1 MNAPTEKKRGCFF
14 YGCLFS
20 LVGTGLLIA
29 MFVGI
34 FMYGKSV
41 VGPVTDNFLQHVDK
55 NEYTEA
61 YAMLG
66 DGWKKQM
73 DQTQFTTFEKSIQ
86 NTLGTCQ
93 SKTMMGVFMST
104 VNGASTATAV
114 YTAQFTKGAATLTFN
129 LNKEGRE
136 WKVQGLQYQSPLL
149 TGQTTPAT
157 SAGTPA
163 PTTKPGTPA
172 SGVGSGATDTSVKT
186 DDKKKDDKADQ
197 GAKEDDDD
205 AGKPSEKSN
214 D

>member
-29 MFVGI
+29 MGVGI

-86 NTLGTCQ
+86 NTLGACQ
-93 SKTMMGVFMST
+93 SKTMTGVFMST

-114 YTAQFTKGAATLTFN
+114 YTAQFTKGTATLTFN
-129 LNKEGRE
+129 LIKEGSE

-149 TGQTTPAT
+149 AGQTAPAA
-157 SAGTPA
+157 SGG
-163 PTTKPGTPA
+163 KPGTPA

-186 DDKKKDDKADQ
+186 DGKKKEDKAEQ
-197 GAKEDDDD
+197 GVKEDDDNS
-205 AGKPSEKSN
+205 GKPSEKSN